1 MAAKR
6 KRKAAK
12 PAKEKKVKAAK
23 AEKEPK
29 EIKPGPPVESV
40 VAVVTGLM
48 LVVAL
53 LMFDYARGVHYGEG
67 MFFGD
72 KYAAAQNS
80 AE

>member
-6 KRKAAK
+6 KKKAGKPAKAK
-12 PAKEKKVKAAK
+12 PAKQPK

-40 VAVVTGLM
+40 LILATAGLLIAALVM
-48 LVVAL
+48 L
-53 LMFDYARGVHYGEG
+53 DYVKGTSYGKG
-67 MFFGD
+67 MLFAD
-72 KYAAAQNS
+72 SYEES

>member
-12 PAKEKKVKAAK
+12 PAKDKKAK
-23 AEKEPK
+23 APKDKEPK

-72 KYAAAQNS
+72 KYAEAQNS

>member
-12 PAKEKKVKAAK
+12 PAKKGKVKAPK
-23 AEKEPK
+23 ADKEPK
-29 EIKPGPPVESV
+29 EVKPGPPVESV

-48 LVVAL
+48 LIVAL

-67 MFFGD
+67 TFFSA
-72 KYAAAQNS
+72 KYDEAQN
-80 AE
+80 

>member
-12 PAKEKKVKAAK
+12 PAKEKKAK
-23 AEKEPK
+23 AVKEPK

-40 VAVVTGLM
+40 IAVVTGLV

-53 LMFDYARGVHYGEG
+53 FMFDYARGLHYGEG
-67 MFFGD
+67 MFFST
-72 KYAAAQNS
+72 KYEEAKSS

>member
-12 PAKEKKVKAAK
+12 PAKEKKAK
-23 AEKEPK
+23 APKEPK

-53 LMFDYARGVHYGEG
+53 LMFDFARGKHYGEG
-67 MFFGD
+67 MFFSG
-72 KYAAAQNS
+72 KYAEAQSS